1 MAKTQ
6 EYEKRPGRI
15 FAFDLSN
22 PEEAAE
28 EVKIVADPNFKIT
41 SPHGLNI
48 WIDPKTGRSKLEFC
62 KLLMH
67 AASAS

>member
-1 MAKTQ
+1 MAKTE

-15 FAFDLSN
+15 FAFDLN
-22 PEEAAE
+22 NTEKAVE
-28 EVKIVADPNFKIT
+28 EVKIVADPNFKLT

-48 WIDPKTGRSKLEFC
+48 WTDPKTGRSKLEFC
-62 KLLMH
+62 KLLMY